1 MSNWLGTYELDGL
14 IRDGSEGA
22 VHSARDTR
30 DGQRVAVKIV
40 KMFTPSTR
48 RRCFEEAALVRECK
62 HPNVIQFR
70 AHAINTAENSSALI
84 MDLAERDYL
93 DVINERGSAFKTSQI
108 LEEFHQIVT
117 AVDYIHSLGI
127 AHLDIKPENI
137 LVVGGVLKLADFS
150 FGVRSADLR
159 QCVQACGTPG
169 YVAPEMYVAFPYIRP
184 KLADIYSL
192 GIVLYVITQQALPY
206 FGYAREQLAYAAVNV
221 PISFVRVIEPS
232 LESLILDM
240 TYVDPNCRPG
250 TTEILFRLCSLI
262 NT

>member
-30 DGQRVAVKIV
+30 DGKRVAVKIV
-40 KMFTPSTR
+40 KMLTASTR

-70 AHAINTAENSSALI
+70 AHAINTAENSSALV
-84 MDLAERDYL
+84 MDLAEQDYL
-93 DVINERGSAFKTSQI
+93 DVINERGSAFETSQI
-108 LEEFHQIVT
+108 LEEFRQIVT

-127 AHLDIKPENI
+127 AHLDLKPENI

-159 QCVQACGTPG
+159 QCVPACGTPG
-169 YVAPEMYVAFPYIRP
+169 YVAPEMYTPFPYIRP
-184 KLADIYSL
+184 KLVDIYSL
-192 GIVLYVITQQALPY
+192 GVVLYVVTQQAIPY
-206 FGYAREQLAYAAVNV
+206 FGYSREQMAYAAANV
-221 PISFVRVIEPS
+221 PITFVKAIDTS

-240 TYVDPNCRPG
+240 TYVDPTCRPS
-250 TTEILFRLCSLI
+250 TTEILIRFR
-262 NT
+262 